1 MKWWQDKVIYQIYP
15 RSFNDSNGD
24 GIGDLKGI
32 IEKIDYLSELGVG
45 AIWLCPV
52 YQSPNKDNGY
62 DISDYQ
68 EIQSL
73 FGTMEDLELLIEK
86 AREKNIYLLMDLV
99 VNHTSNQHPWFIE
112 ARKNKENDYRAFYI
126 WRDGDEG
133 EVPNTLSSVFSG
145 SAWTYDSP
153 SSQYYLHLFT
163 KEQPDLNWKHKEMRE
178 KIYQMM
184 NFWAEK
190 GIGGFRLDV
199 IDLIGKEP
207 DLEITANGPLL
218 HDYVHEMN
226 QNVFSKYEDMLTVG
240 ETWGATPEIG
250 KQFSDPAREEL
261 SMIFQFEHMMLD
273 QQEGK
278 DSSNKWALK
287 PLEISQLKAVMSK
300 WQTALGNVGWN
311 SLFWNNHDLPRIV
324 SRWGNDQIYWMESA
338 KLFAILLHFMK
349 GTPFVYQGEEIG
361 MTNIVVSNIDQVDDI
376 ESRNMYFDR
385 INKGYSKEQLLHA
398 INVKGRDNARTP
410 MQWNGSVHAGFS
422 SGQPW
427 LCVNDNYETINVEN
441 QLHDPASILSTY
453 RQLIHY
459 RKNNELIVFGE
470 YELLDTEEEV
480 FSYLRY
486 NDTEAILVVTNLSE
500 KAHWFVYPKNLV
512 LKEQIISNYPNQEI
526 YADQIELKPYMAY
539 AVKVAIQK
547 KY

>member
-15 RSFNDSNGD
+15 RSFKDSNGD

-99 VNHTSNQHPWFIE
+99 VNHTSDQHPWFIE

-163 KEQPDLNWKHKEMRE
+163 KEQPDLNWRHKEMRE

-324 SRWGNDQIYWMESA
+324 SRWGNDQTYWMESA

-361 MTNIVVSNIDQVDDI
+361 MTNIVVSDIDQVDDI

-500 KAHWFVYPKNLV
+500 KAHRFVYPKNLV
-512 LKEQIISNYPNQEI
+512 LKEQIISNYPNQDI
-526 YADQIELKPYMAY
+526 YAEQIELKPYMAY

-547 KY
+547 KC

>member
-99 VNHTSNQHPWFIE
+99 VNHTSDQHPWFIE

-300 WQTALGNVGWN
+300 WQTALGNIGWN

-324 SRWGNDQIYWMESA
+324 SRWGDDQTYWMESA

-500 KAHWFVYPKNLV
+500 KAHRFVYPKNLV

-526 YADQIELKPYMAY
+526 YAEQIELKPYMAY

-547 KY
+547 KC

>member
-99 VNHTSNQHPWFIE
+99 VNHTSDQHPWFIE

-300 WQTALGNVGWN
+300 WQTALGNIGWN

-324 SRWGNDQIYWMESA
+324 SRWGDDQTYWMESA

-470 YELLDTEEEV
+470 YELLYTEEEV

-500 KAHWFVYPKNLV
+500 KAHRFVYPKNLV

-526 YADQIELKPYMAY
+526 YAEQIELKPYMAY

-547 KY
+547 KC

>member
-32 IEKIDYLSELGVG
+32 IEKIDYLFELGVG

-99 VNHTSNQHPWFIE
+99 VNHTSDQHPWFIE

-324 SRWGNDQIYWMESA
+324 SRWGNDQTYWMESA

-361 MTNIVVSNIDQVDDI
+361 MTNIVVSDIDQVDDI

-470 YELLDTEEEV
+470 YELLDTEEDV

-500 KAHWFVYPKNLV
+500 KAHRFVYPKNLV

-526 YADQIELKPYMAY
+526 YAEQIELKPYMAY

-547 KY
+547 KR

>member
-99 VNHTSNQHPWFIE
+99 VNHTSDQHPWFIE

-324 SRWGNDQIYWMESA
+324 SRWGNDQTYWMESA

-361 MTNIVVSNIDQVDDI
+361 MTNIVVSDIDQVDDI

-500 KAHWFVYPKNLV
+500 KAHRFVYPKNLV

-547 KY
+547 KC

>member
-52 YQSPNKDNGY
+52 YQPPNKDNGY

-99 VNHTSNQHPWFIE
+99 VNHTSDQHPWFIE

-287 PLEISQLKAVMSK
+287 LLEISQLKAVMSK
-300 WQTALGNVGWN
+300 WQTALGDVGWN

-324 SRWGNDQIYWMESA
+324 SRWGNDQTYWMESA

-526 YADQIELKPYMAY
+526 YAEQIELKPYMAY

>member
-99 VNHTSNQHPWFIE
+99 VNHTSDQHPWFIE

-324 SRWGNDQIYWMESA
+324 SRWGNDQTYWMESA

-361 MTNIVVSNIDQVDDI
+361 MTNIVVSDIDQVDDI

-385 INKGYSKEQLLHA
+385 INKGYSKEQLLYA

-500 KAHWFVYPKNLV
+500 KAHRFVYPKNLV

-526 YADQIELKPYMAY
+526 YAEQIELKPYMAY

>member
-15 RSFNDSNGD
+15 RSFKDSNGD

-99 VNHTSNQHPWFIE
+99 VNHTSDQHPWFIE

-163 KEQPDLNWKHKEMRE
+163 KEQPDLNWRHKEMRE

-324 SRWGNDQIYWMESA
+324 SRWGNDQTYWMESA

-349 GTPFVYQGEEIG
+349 GTPFVYQGEEFG
-361 MTNIVVSNIDQVDDI
+361 MTNIVVSDIDQVDDI

-500 KAHWFVYPKNLV
+500 KAHRFVYPKNLV
-512 LKEQIISNYPNQEI
+512 LKEQIISNYPNQDI
-526 YADQIELKPYMAY
+526 YAEQIELKPYMAY

-547 KY
+547 KC

>member
-15 RSFNDSNGD
+15 RSFKDSNGD

-99 VNHTSNQHPWFIE
+99 VNHTSDQHPWFIE

-324 SRWGNDQIYWMESA
+324 SRWGNDQTYWMESA

-361 MTNIVVSNIDQVDDI
+361 MTNIVVSDIDQVDDI

-410 MQWNGSVHAGFS
+410 MQWNGSVYAGFS

-500 KAHWFVYPKNLV
+500 KAHRFVYPKNLV

-526 YADQIELKPYMAY
+526 YAEQIELKPYMAY

-547 KY
+547 KC

>member
-99 VNHTSNQHPWFIE
+99 VNHTSDQHPWFIE

-300 WQTALGNVGWN
+300 WQTALGNIGWN

-324 SRWGNDQIYWMESA
+324 SRWGDDQ
-338 KLFAILLHFMK
+338 
-349 GTPFVYQGEEIG
+349 T
-361 MTNIVVSNIDQVDDI
+361 
-376 ESRNMYFDR
+376 
-385 INKGYSKEQLLHA
+385 
-398 INVKGRDNARTP
+398 
-410 MQWNGSVHAGFS
+410 
-422 SGQPW
+422 
-427 LCVNDNYETINVEN
+427 
-441 QLHDPASILSTY
+441 
-453 RQLIHY
+453 
-459 RKNNELIVFGE
+459 
-470 YELLDTEEEV
+470 
-480 FSYLRY
+480 
-486 NDTEAILVVTNLSE
+486 
-500 KAHWFVYPKNLV
+500 
-512 LKEQIISNYPNQEI
+512 
-526 YADQIELKPYMAY
+526 
-539 AVKVAIQK
+539 
-547 KY
+547 

>member
-99 VNHTSNQHPWFIE
+99 VNHTSDQHPWFIE

-300 WQTALGNVGWN
+300 WQTALGDVGWN

-324 SRWGNDQIYWMESA
+324 SRWGNDQTYWMESA